1 MQFKALAVLLVA
13 FATACAAPEG
23 PVVNPPTPQSAQDAD
38 AAIAVV
44 KAKFPQFAKIQKKSA
59 GMIGATTD
67 ITALQ
72 RADGWDLVFWEGWG
86 DCPAGCINNRY
97 SYFSVKKDGRVT
109 QAGEY
114 TRVFNADKN
123 SFDTTGAPMWGVP
136 K

>member
-1 MQFKALAVLLVA
+1 MRSKPLAVLL
-13 FATACAAPEG
+13 FSLATACAAPEV
-23 PVVNPPTPQSAQDAD
+23 PAVNTPTPRSVQNAD
-38 AAIAVV
+38 AAIAAV
-44 KAKFPQFAKIQKKSA
+44 KAQFLQVAKIQKKGA
-59 GMIGATTD
+59 GMIGGTTD

-97 SYFSVKKDGRVT
+97 SYFSVQPDGRVI

-114 TRVFNADKN
+114 TRVFDADKN
-123 SFDTTGAPMWGVP
+123 SFNTTGAPMWGVP